1 MIVDSAHYV
10 DGARQD
16 DEPLSLD
23 EAQRRSQEGRG
34 YVWVSLAD
42 PSAEELEQMRKAFDL
57 PALAVEDAQEGHQRP
72 KLEQYG
78 DDSFL
83 VVKTVTQDEGQLAVE
98 FGELDIFLGERHAV
112 VTGWRAPTAL
122 AAARERLDAHPD
134 TARLGPFAVAWAVL
148 DEVVDAYEPAFD
160 RVEDAL
166 ENVEQTLFGGESEQG
181 QRIYVMRREVVRLA
195 RALYPL
201 LGPTDE
207 LEQGTSTPVPEQL
220 RPFFR
225 DIGDHVHRLYE
236 EAVQLGQVLDAL
248 LNANLAAVSVRQNV
262 VVQKLSGWA
271 AIAVVPTIITGIYG
285 MNFRHMPELGWV
297 IGYPLA
303 LALMIVVV
311 FGLWWHLKRVGWL

>member
-1 MIVDSAHYV
+1 LIADSAHYV
-10 DGARQD
+10 EGARQD
-16 DEPLSLD
+16 DDPLSLD
-23 EAQRRSQEGRG
+23 EARRRAQEGPG
-34 YVWVSLAD
+34 YVWMSLAD
-42 PSAEELEQMRKAFDL
+42 PSAEELEQARTAFDL

-83 VVKTVTQDEGQLAVE
+83 VVKTVTRDEGRSAVE

-112 VTGWRAPTAL
+112 VTGWQAPAAL

-160 RVEDAL
+160 RLEDAL

-181 QRIYVMRREVVRLA
+181 QRIYLIRREVVRLA

-207 LEQGTSTPVPEQL
+207 LEQSTSTPVPEQL
-220 RPFFR
+220 RPLFR

-303 LALMIVVV
+303 LALMIAVV